1 MYMLYAVVFFGQILA
16 FFVSVLSL
24 AIMNREQIPPYNV
37 FSAIV
42 VPGGGGGGEGE
53 QSTIEEKSDSAKTGI
68 VAFPQGE

>member
-1 MYMLYAVVFFGQILA
+1 MTHSRTHAFGSYMYMLYAVVFFGQILA

-42 VPGGGGGGEGE
+42 VPGGGGGGARGNN
-53 QSTIEEKSDSAKTGI
+53 
-68 VAFPQGE
+68 PL